1 MHEVIKSEQ
10 AVIGSMIIDPE
21 CIDLVRRYIASGDY
35 FKNTFLGEVFD
46 VICKLQ
52 DEESKIDLVTVVD
65 KMPKK
70 KGNEIHDFLY
80 EISNCIITTAHVED
94 YAKIVRDYHAR
105 RKLQFLLKYTN
116 PMDVVK
122 FANPEDIL
130 TELDSGI
137 KEVES
142 IIQDS
147 DDISTFE
154 LVKKCI
160 INVGNLQKNG
170 VNLNITPTGFVDID
184 SIIIGL
190 ERTENIILAA
200 RPGMGK
206 TAFALGL
213 GLNVA
218 KQGKTVVFFALEM
231 SKERLMSRLLCIEG
245 GIDSKKIKIGGLT
258 DDEIDRLSDAADL
271 ISKLNI
277 YIYDD
282 IFTIQEVRSKI
293 AKLEARE
300 DICLVVIDY
309 IQLIKSNKRFANR
322 QAELGSYAYA
332 IAEIAKKYNT
342 TTLTLSQL
350 SRAIENRQ
358 NKRPVL
364 TDLYE
369 SGAIEAAAD
378 KVLFLYRDEYY
389 DENTKDKGIAEI
401 SAAKVR
407 DGETGM
413 CRLAWIGKYFRF
425 ANLARGM

>member
-1 MHEVIKSEQ
+1 
-10 AVIGSMIIDPE
+10 
-21 CIDLVRRYIASGDY
+21 
-35 FKNTFLGEVFD
+35 
-46 VICKLQ
+46 
-52 DEESKIDLVTVVD
+52 
-65 KMPKK
+65 
-70 KGNEIHDFLY
+70 
-80 EISNCIITTAHVED
+80 
-94 YAKIVRDYHAR
+94 
-105 RKLQFLLKYTN
+105 
-116 PMDVVK
+116 
-122 FANPEDIL
+122 
-130 TELDSGI
+130 
-137 KEVES
+137 
-142 IIQDS
+142 
-147 DDISTFE
+147 
-154 LVKKCI
+154 
-160 INVGNLQKNG
+160 
-170 VNLNITPTGFVDID
+170 
-184 SIIIGL
+184 
-190 ERTENIILAA
+190 
-200 RPGMGK
+200 
-206 TAFALGL
+206 
-213 GLNVA
+213 
-218 KQGKTVVFFALEM
+218 
-231 SKERLMSRLLCIEG
+231 MSRLLCIEG
-245 GIDSKKIKIGGLT
+245 GIDSKKIKTGGLT

-282 IFTIQEVRSKI
+282 IFTIQEIRSKI
-293 AKLEARE
+293 AKLGARE

-389 DENTKDKGIAEI
+389 DKNTKDKGIAEI